1 MAARRVGRRA
11 GRLVPRHQVPDSAS
25 AAAVTGSGNAGWLA
39 GGLLRR
45 VSVRTG
51 VSDEEA
57 FGPLPGDEF
66 IAHPMVERTR
76 GVTVHVIPVL
86 LGGGT
91 PLFGPLGSSI
101 TLERANALVTPAA
114 THMMFRVVR

>member
-1 MAARRVGRRA
+1 
-11 GRLVPRHQVPDSAS
+11 
-25 AAAVTGSGNAGWLA
+25 
-39 GGLLRR
+39 
-45 VSVRTG
+45 VRTG

-66 IAHPMVERTR
+66 IAHPMVEWTR